1 MTSLIPSF
9 PFLLH
14 NIGIHDANGG
24 GNGSGSF
31 WVQME
36 IDGVVVRG
44 GTTEFAVSKQ
54 LEIQSCNVSA
64 NTLVLPDSGA
74 WSASNGNAVGPSSLR
89 QTKISLDPISGT
101 GTITSINGSVVT
113 LKDVADGFVFSS
125 NRLSEKFFIKPN

>member
-9 PFLLH
+9 PFVLH
-14 NIGIHDANGG
+14 NIGIHDGSGG
-24 GNGSGSF
+24 GGGSGSF

-54 LEIQSCNVSA
+54 LEIQQCNVSA

-74 WSASNGNAVGPSSLR
+74 WTASNGNAVGTSSLR
-89 QTKISLDPISGT
+89 QTKVSVDPISGA

-113 LKDVADGFVFSS
+113 LKDVVDGFAFNS